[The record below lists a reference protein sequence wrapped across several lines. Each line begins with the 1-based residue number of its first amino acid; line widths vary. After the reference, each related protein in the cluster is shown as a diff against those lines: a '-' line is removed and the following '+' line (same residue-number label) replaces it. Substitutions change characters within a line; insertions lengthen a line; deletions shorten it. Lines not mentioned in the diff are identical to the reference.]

1 MDLKLTDKVVFVS
14 GASGGIGGALSEAF
28 AEEGARLVLHANR
41 SFEALR
47 AHAGR
52 RWAPERV
59 CAVQADIAR
68 PAEVDAAMEQ
78 GVAHFGRV
86 DICVVNAGIW
96 PPGDQALA
104 EISLDRLQAT
114 LEVNLLGAILTC
126 RAFLQALRHCGPR
139 TDGHGA
145 AITLIGST
153 AGRFGERGHADYAIS
168 KAGLYGLLRTLKN
181 EIVLLDPQGRINL
194 VEPGWTATPM
204 AFPTLAEPGAISAVL
219 RTMALRQVARPED
232 IARAVL
238 FLSSPEAARHITG
251 EVLTVAGGME
261 GRVLWE
267 PGEIDERSV
276 QRGFN

>member
-1 MDLKLTDKVVFVS
+1 MNLNLTDKVVFVS

-28 AEEGARLVLHANR
+28 AGEGARLVLHAHH

-52 RWAPERV
+52 RWSPERV

-96 PPGDQALA
+96 PPADETLV
-104 EISLDRLQAT
+104 EMPLDRLQAT

-126 RAFLQALRHCGPR
+126 RAFLQALRRCGPR
-139 TDGHGA
+139 TDGDGA

-153 AGRFGERGHADYAIS
+153 AGRFGERDHADYAIS

-181 EIVLLDPQGRINL
+181 EIVLLDPRGRINL
-194 VEPGWTATPM
+194 VEPGWTATSM
-204 AFPTLAEPGAISAVL
+204 AFPTLAQPGAISAVL
-219 RTMALRQVARPED
+219 RTMALRQIARPED

-238 FLSSPEAARHITG
+238 FLSSPAAARHITG
-251 EVLTVAGGME
+251 EVLTIAGGME

-267 PGEIDERSV
+267 PGEIDERAVERELS
-276 QRGFN
+276 